1 MTAFLRCE
9 IFPSDLDATAAFYT
23 TVLGLEI
30 ERDEH
35 DADADAPY
43 LALRRGTVRLGAAQ
57 RTPIGDPAHRR
68 PPTGVEL
75 VLETE
80 NLEAERE
87 RVAQAGWP
95 LIEDIT
101 PRPWGLRDFRL
112 LDPNGYYWRVTTH
125 AREAV

>member
-23 TVLGLEI
+23 AVLGFDI
-30 ERDEH
+30 ERDER
-35 DADADAPY
+35 AAESPY
-43 LALRRGTVRLGAAQ
+43 LALRRGAVRLGAAH
-57 RTPIGDPAHRR
+57 RAPIGDPADRR

-75 VLETE
+75 VLETDD
-80 NLEAERE
+80 LDADRE

-95 LIEDIT
+95 VIEDIT

-112 LDPNGYYWRVTTH
+112 LDPSGYYWRVTTH
-125 AREAV
+125 PGRAE